1 MADETQTPFTP
12 RPFVPAPESGATTG
26 ASASPADADRSAD
39 HDAFAER
46 PEVYVGAAFAGGL
59 ALAGLLRFLG
69 R

>member
-1 MADETQTPFTP
+1 MADETQTEFTP
-12 RPFVPAPESGATTG
+12 RPFVPAPESGAQPGPAT
-26 ASASPADADRSAD
+26 SPADAHLHAD

>member
-1 MADETQTPFTP
+1 MADETQTHFTP
-12 RPFVPAPESGATTG
+12 RPFVPAPESGTATAGST
-26 ASASPADADRSAD
+26 SPADADRNAD

-59 ALAGLLRFLG
+59 AVAGLLRFLG